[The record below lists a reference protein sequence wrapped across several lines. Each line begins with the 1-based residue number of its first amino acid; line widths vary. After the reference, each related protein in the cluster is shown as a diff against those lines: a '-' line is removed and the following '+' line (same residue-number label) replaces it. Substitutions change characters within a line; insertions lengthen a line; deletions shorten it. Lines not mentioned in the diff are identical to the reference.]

1 MFDETLKLIVSLG
14 ARQPSPALPRR
25 LGALFRQL
33 AETRDPLEASQT
45 EDLIWG
51 LWMQHG
57 KAAAEDKLE
66 QATRAIAEREF
77 ETAEGLL
84 DELVAEQPDYA
95 EAWNKRATL
104 HFLQKRDPE
113 SVADIRRT
121 LELEPRHFG
130 AICGFA
136 QICLRHEERVAAMFA
151 FDAALRINPHLAS
164 VRSAMAKLAAE
175 GGKTVH

>member
-1 MFDETLKLIVSLG
+1 MFDETLKLIVALG
-14 ARQPSPALPRR
+14 SRSPSPALPRR
-25 LGALFRQL
+25 LGTLFGQL
-33 AETRDPLEASQT
+33 ARTSDPLEASQT

-51 LWMQHG
+51 LWMQH
-57 KAAAEDKLE
+57 ARADAEDKLDE
-66 QATRAIAEREF
+66 ATRAIAGKEWN
-77 ETAEGLL
+77 TAEMLL
-84 DELVAEQPDYA
+84 DELVMDQPEFA

-104 HFLQKRDPE
+104 YFLLERDAD

-136 QICLRHEERVAAMFA
+136 QICLRHDERVAAMFA

-164 VRSAMAKLAAE
+164 VRAAMADLAAE
-175 GGKTVH
+175 GGKTIH

>member
-1 MFDETLKLIVSLG
+1 MFDETLKLIVALSE
-14 ARQPSPALPRR
+14 RRPSAALPKR
-25 LGALFRQL
+25 LVALFKQL
-33 AETRDPLEASQT
+33 AATSDPLEASAT

-57 KAAAEDKLE
+57 KVDAEDKLD
-66 QATRAIAEREF
+66 QATRAIAARDF
-77 ETAEGLL
+77 DTAEGLL
-84 DELVAEQPDYA
+84 DELVVEEPEFA

-104 HFLQKRDPE
+104 YFLLKRDADSLE
-113 SVADIRRT
+113 DIRRT
-121 LELEPRHFG
+121 LTLEPRHFG

-136 QICLRHEERVAAMFA
+136 QICLRHDERVAAMFA

-164 VRSAMAKLAAE
+164 VRAAMAQLAAQ

>member
-1 MFDETLKLIVSLG
+1 MFDETLKLIVALG
-14 ARQPSPALPRR
+14 DRRPSARLPRR
-25 LGALFRQL
+25 LGTLFTQL
-33 AETRDPLEASQT
+33 AATSDPLEASET

-51 LWMQHG
+51 LWMQHT
-57 KAAAEDKLE
+57 KVDAEDKLD
-66 QATRAIAEREF
+66 QATRAIAAKDWDG
-77 ETAEGLL
+77 AEALL
-84 DELVAEQPDYA
+84 DELVAEQPEYA

-104 HFLQKRDPE
+104 YFLQKRDAE

-136 QICLRHEERVAAMFA
+136 QICLRHDERVAAMFA

-164 VRSAMAKLAAE
+164 VRAAMAQLAAE
-175 GGKTVH
+175 GGKTIH

>member
-1 MFDETLKLIVSLG
+1 MFDETLKLIVALG
-14 ARQPSPALPRR
+14 DRRPSTRLPRR
-25 LGALFRQL
+25 LGALFHQL
-33 AETRDPLEASQT
+33 AATTDPLEASQT

-51 LWMQHG
+51 LWTQHNRVD
-57 KAAAEDKLE
+57 AEDKLD
-66 QATRAIAEREF
+66 QATRAIAAKDWQ
-77 ETAEGLL
+77 TAEALL
-84 DELVAEQPDYA
+84 DELVEEQPEFA

-104 HFLQKRDPE
+104 YFLTKRDTE

-136 QICLRHEERVAAMFA
+136 QICLRHDERVAAMFA

-164 VRSAMAKLAAE
+164 VRAAMAQLAAE
-175 GGKTVH
+175 GGQTVH

>member
-1 MFDETLKLIVSLG
+1 MFDETLKLIVGLG
-14 ARQPSPALPRR
+14 SRRPSPAMPRR
-25 LGALFRQL
+25 LATLFGQL
-33 AETRDPLEASQT
+33 ARTTDPLEASQT

-51 LWMQHG
+51 LWMQH
-57 KAAAEDKLE
+57 AQADAEDRLE
-66 QATRAIAEREF
+66 QATRAIAARDWDD
-77 ETAEGLL
+77 AESLL
-84 DELVAEQPDYA
+84 DELVTAQPDFA

-104 HFLQKRDPE
+104 YFLLERDAE

-136 QICLRHEERVAAMFA
+136 QICLRHDERVAAMFA

-164 VRSAMAKLAAE
+164 VRAAMADLAAE
-175 GGKTVH
+175 GGKTIH